1 MRRKRNSE
9 ALVIP
14 KLRDKMSKKLNETQ
28 SIAAHLLGAGHK
40 PKDIAKKLGVREE
53 TLSRWRGQ
61 STFNKVIN
69 SANNE
74 CIDAIIDKQK
84 ALLSLAQDTIEHTLH
99 SQDLDNYRKSL
110 IALKYLQICKEK
122 ELFKTGILK
131 NFYRSSV

>member
-1 MRRKRNSE
+1 
-9 ALVIP
+9 
-14 KLRDKMSKKLNETQ
+14 MSKKLNETQ
-28 SIAAHLLGAGHK
+28 IIAAHLLGAGHK
-40 PKDIAKKLGVREE
+40 PKDIAKKLEVIEE

-74 CIDAIIDKQK
+74 YIDAIIDKQK
-84 ALLSLAQDTIEHTLH
+84 ALLSLAQDTIEQTLH
-99 SQDLDNYRKSL
+99 SEDLDNYRKSL

-122 ELFKTGILK
+122 ELFKIGILK